1 MSGLFA
7 TLGPAQPA
15 AGGHHTVQQIKRET
29 VGAEIKGVSS

>member
-15 AGGHHTVQQIKRET
+15 AGGHHTVQRIKRET
-29 VGAEIKGVSS
+29 MDADIKGGSS

>member
-15 AGGHHTVQQIKRET
+15 AGGHHAVQRIKRET
-29 VGAEIKGVSS
+29 IDADIKGGSS

>member
-15 AGGHHTVQQIKRET
+15 AGGYHIVQRIKRET
-29 VGAEIKGVSS
+29 RGADIKRGSS